1 MRTILVWLALLAWAL
16 YWQGFAQTALNYA
29 ATGGGCE
36 LDENND
42 GFADRWLRWTRYSGD
57 PSWEA
62 IGVSFSLSRAIKI
75 EGNSSQEIRIQRTS
89 GQAGSFIV
97 QLRPI
102 WDENTPAYFRAP
114 VGTPLFVRGWIRTEN
129 LQNTSLQV
137 LVISGQRT
145 IQLMNITT
153 DTAGWSPISTIVPL
167 ETDSEGRARLYFT
180 IEVFQGEGA
189 ASGRIWIDGIE
200 VLWTGFSAPQ
210 RVQPNPLKIAHY
222 NCPVPDWQMLLDP
235 LVDFII
241 APLSHVQAL
250 SSYPTNAHKG
260 VYVNAAQT
268 TNQQPVPWSDL
279 YGGYQFVLQ
288 NNPNW
293 FLTRNGEPFSNP
305 AYPYLWPVN
314 IGLTAVQQKAI
325 QRLNEIHNA
334 LPLPEWIFFDNAGSW
349 WQCDQYPNRTDMLPR
364 WLEYFQNVSTYVR
377 QNLNRKVIVN
387 SGSHAGSYLDGNIG
401 TQWIQYIDGVM
412 LEHAICYLGGDPRT
426 FRYQNYRLNRAT
438 SPHTDAT
445 WWATL
450 RAVNAYPNKKWIIVA
465 MTHPN
470 NNPEMFRY
478 ILASYFVMA
487 HENTYLMVEARETN
501 EANIYHL
508 WVKRP
513 EVWVPLGSSI
523 GQWRVAA
530 GTVNDA
536 SGALFAR
543 DFEHGVVLVNPTE
556 NQTYEYTLPRT
567 YKNWDGQVV
576 PAGTRIQVGPKTGL
590 AFYAAPEIT
599 LTITPQQIT
608 ALPGETVT
616 FTVQYRNDGLV
627 DATNVKVSIPLP
639 EGLEFV
645 SSSAGGSYL
654 DRQIYWTLP
663 SVRAGQSGTLTFQA
677 RVN

>member
-1 MRTILVWLALLAWAL
+1 MRAILVLLACAL
-16 YWQGFAQTALNYA
+16 CWQGFAQTGLNYA
-29 ATGGGCE
+29 APGGGCE
-36 LDENND
+36 LDENSD
-42 GFADRWLRWTRYSGD
+42 GFADKWLRWTRYSSN
-57 PSWEA
+57 PSWED
-62 IGVSFSLSRAIKI
+62 IGVSFSLDRATKI
-75 EGNSSQEIRIQRTS
+75 EGNSSQEIRINRTR
-89 GQAGSFIV
+89 GQTGSFIV
-97 QLRPI
+97 ELRAI
-102 WDENTPAYFRAP
+102 WEESKIAYFRAP
-114 VGTPLFVRGWIRTEN
+114 VGTPLLVRGWIRAEN

-137 LVISGQRT
+137 RIISGLRT
-145 IQLMNITT
+145 IQLTNVTT

-180 IEVFQGEGA
+180 VEVFQGEGA
-189 ASGRIWIDGIE
+189 TSGRIWIDGIE
-200 VLWTGFSAPQ
+200 VLWTGFGAPQ
-210 RVQPNPLKIAHY
+210 RVRPNPLKIAHV
-222 NCPVPDWQMLLDP
+222 NVSLPHWQVLLDP
-235 LVDFII
+235 PADFVI
-241 APLSHVQAL
+241 APLDYVQAL
-250 SSYPTNAHKG
+250 STYLTNAPKA
-260 VYVNAAQT
+260 VYVNVAQT
-268 TNQQPVPWSDL
+268 TRQQSVPWSDL
-279 YGGYQFVLQ
+279 YGGYLYVLQ
-288 NNPNW
+288 NNPSW

-314 IGLTAVQQKAI
+314 IGLSAVQQKAI
-325 QRLNEIHNA
+325 QRFNEINNT
-334 LPLPEWIFFDNAGSW
+334 LPLPEWIFFDNSASW
-349 WQCDQYPNRTDMLPR
+349 WQCDQYPDSTSILPR

-377 QNLNRKVIVN
+377 QNLNRKVIIN
-387 SGSHAGSYLDGNIG
+387 NGSHAGTYLDGNIG
-401 TQWIQYIDGVM
+401 TQWIQYVDGIM

-426 FRYQNYRLNRAT
+426 FRYRNYRHNRAT
-438 SPHTDAT
+438 SHYTDAT

-450 RAVNAYPNKKWIIVA
+450 RAVNAYPNKKWMIVA
-465 MTHPN
+465 MTHPYN
-470 NNPEMFRY
+470 SPDMFRY

-513 EVWVPLGSSI
+513 EVWIPLGNPV
-523 GQWRVAA
+523 GQWRVAT

-543 DFEHGVVLVNPTE
+543 DFENGVVLVNPTE

-576 PAGTRIQVGPKTGL
+576 PAGTRIQVGPKAGL
-590 AFYAAPEIT
+590 AFYAAPEIM

-645 SSSAGGSYL
+645 SSSVGGQYRE
-654 DRQIYWTLP
+654 RQIIWTLT
-663 SVRAGQSGTLTFQA
+663 SVRVGQSGTLTFQA
-677 RVN
+677 RVQ